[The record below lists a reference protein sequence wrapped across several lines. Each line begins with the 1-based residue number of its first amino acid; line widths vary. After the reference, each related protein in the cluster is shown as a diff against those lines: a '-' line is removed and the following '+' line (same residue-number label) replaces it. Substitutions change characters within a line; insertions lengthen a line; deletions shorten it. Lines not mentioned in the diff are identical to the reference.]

1 MRAAG
6 FKPVIGRLKTDAKRK
21 ERTVVIRYSFLSEIH
36 EIVTGA
42 DYWLYAPGI
51 MARIPV
57 ESGAEGIVAVV
68 LTGYGSGIGRTDGE
82 LVLVLAVGRMND
94 IAYAT
99 AKVHEFVVVLY
110 TAILG
115 DYVACP

>member
-1 MRAAG
+1 
-6 FKPVIGRLKTDAKRK
+6 
-21 ERTVVIRYSFLSEIH
+21 
-36 EIVTGA
+36 
-42 DYWLYAPGI
+42 

-57 ESGAEGIVAVV
+57 ESGTEGIVAVV

-82 LVLVLAVGRMND
+82 LVLILAVGRMND

-110 TAILG
+110 TAILWG
-115 DYVACP
+115 LCSLSLMWFVLKSVL